1 VQNVFDAWGN
11 KLMEFDFHRKVA
23 NSTAKANTILRRK
36 RLGRNHDLAASGSLE
51 TSLSIPDL
59 SPKPM
64 IKLCS
69 LQTQSLYTHNST

>member
-11 KLMEFDFHRKVA
+11 KLMEFGFHRKVA
-23 NSTAKANTILRRK
+23 NSTAKAIILRRK
-36 RLGRNHDLAASGSLE
+36 RLGRDHDLAASGSLD

-59 SPKPM
+59 SPKPI

-69 LQTQSLYTHNST
+69 LQTQSLYTHNPT